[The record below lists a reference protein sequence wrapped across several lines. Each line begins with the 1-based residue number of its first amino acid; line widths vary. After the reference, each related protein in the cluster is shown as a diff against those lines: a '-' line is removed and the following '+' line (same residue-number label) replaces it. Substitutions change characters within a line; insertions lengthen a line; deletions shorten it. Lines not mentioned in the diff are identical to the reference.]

1 MDNNELGKWTIYEVG
16 FGQVQEW
23 EKWAVMK
30 VVMSKYNR
38 GISYRG
44 QGKNWVL
51 FG

>member
-23 EKWAVMK
+23 EKWAVM
-30 VVMSKYNR
+30 SKYNR